1 MKEKVGGLEAKC
13 DQYHSYIT
21 ELWEMIQSV
30 KILQGLPRGTPGKCS
45 PPHVKLGDKISHIF
59 PDSPSLSLWFSVGT
73 TDHTHQVCLALV
85 LQCSLAS
92 QLPL

>member
-13 DQYHSYIT
+13 GQYHSYIT
-21 ELWEMIQSV
+21 ELREMIQSV
-30 KILQGLPRGTPGKCS
+30 KILQGLSQRDTWEVFSTSCQVERP
-45 PPHVKLGDKISHIF
+45 DISHY
-59 PDSPSLSLWFSVGT
+59 PRLSLTQSVVFR
-73 TDHTHQVCLALV
+73 DHTHQVCLVLV

>member
-13 DQYHSYIT
+13 DQNHSYIT
-21 ELWEMIQSV
+21 ELREMIQSV
-30 KILQGLPRGTPGKCS
+30 EILQGPSQRDTWEVFSNSCQVERP
-45 PPHVKLGDKISHIF
+45 DISHF
-59 PDSPSLSLWFSVGT
+59 PRLSLTQSVVFR
-73 TDHTHQVCLALV
+73 DHTHQVCLALV

>member
-21 ELWEMIQSV
+21 ELREMIQSV
-30 KILQGLPRGTPGKCS
+30 KILQGPSQRGTWEVFSASCQVERP
-45 PPHVKLGDKISHIF
+45 DISHF
-59 PDSPSLSLWFSVGT
+59 PRLSLTLSVFFSW
-73 TDHTHQVCLALV
+73 DHTHQVCLALV

>member
-13 DQYHSYIT
+13 DIYTSQSSCQVERPDISHFPRLSLT
-21 ELWEMIQSV
+21 QSV
-30 KILQGLPRGTPGKCS
+30 
-45 PPHVKLGDKISHIF
+45 V
-59 PDSPSLSLWFSVGT
+59 FSW
-73 TDHTHQVCLALV
+73 DHTHQVCLALV

>member
-21 ELWEMIQSV
+21 ELREMIQSV
-30 KILQGLPRGTPGKCS
+30 KILQGPSQRDTWEVFSTSCQVPR
-45 PPHVKLGDKISHIF
+45 
-59 PDSPSLSLWFSVGT
+59 LSLTQSVVSSW
-73 TDHTHQVCLALV
+73 DHTHQVCLALV